1 MMTASLTHFAESIF
15 VAMINGNPAK
25 FAERAGLSSLLEG
38 SANSSGGPAFR
49 EAGLEPYGGRAF
61 DGAARVDAIV
71 ALSEKV
77 AVPFELKLGAA
88 RLTKSR
94 IDTEWLAECQPSHA
108 DSRWSGNLMAILDRK
123 FKGVDDAQELV
134 ARVTKVGADEERTF
148 VLTREWFVVARRSI
162 ITRWRQT
169 PPAFSQHVKLLAFED
184 VVSDFGG
191 KLAFNALVRSLLD
204 VDFYDAW
211 LATDDNAG

>member
-1 MMTASLTHFAESIF
+1 MVNE
-15 VAMINGNPAK
+15 NPAQ
-25 FAERAGLSSLLEG
+25 FAERAGLSGIWDASV
-38 SANSSGGPAFR
+38 NPSGGPAFR
-49 EAGLEPYGGRAF
+49 EGGLAPYGGRAF
-61 DGAARVDAIV
+61 DGAAQVDAIV
-71 ALSEKV
+71 ALSDKV

-108 DSRWSGNLMAILDRK
+108 DSRWSGNMMAILDRR
-123 FKGVDDAQELV
+123 FKGVPDGHDLV
-134 ARVTKVGADEERTF
+134 ARIKESGSNEGKTF

-162 ITRWRQT
+162 IKRWRLA

-184 VVSDFGG
+184 IVDEFGG
-191 KLAFNALVRSLLD
+191 KPAFNALVTSLLD

-211 LATDDNAG
+211 LATDDDAG